1 MSLQSTKPE
10 TTDVASQFDS
20 ALSRGLEAIS
30 RAVDESPKLF
40 PNGITTV
47 EIEVKLPGSTG
58 FTVKLSGPEKG
69 APPKDTGVFSDHL
82 NQRLLVASSVDD
94 LDLAPKAKAGAQ
106 SLTDRF
112 GAKVVFTSGRRSVDD
127 QCRAM
132 AQNIVSTTN
141 RKWIEKTY
149 KASAAR
155 TELQGWIDANPAA
168 ITIADLTAGLV
179 SVMSGWND
187 AKKATIT
194 LHLSGAAF
202 DIQPVSGADG
212 DDIKSAIGQ
221 LDGLRTFLDG
231 EAGVKVWH
239 VDFNE

>member
-10 TTDVASQFDS
+10 AADVVSQFDS
-20 ALSRGLEAIS
+20 ALSHGLEAIS
-30 RAVDESPKLF
+30 RALAESTKLF
-40 PNGITTV
+40 PNGITSV

-69 APPKDTGVFSDHL
+69 GPPEDAGVVLDHFSQHL
-82 NQRLLVASSVDD
+82 LLASSVDD
-94 LDLAPKAKAGAQ
+94 LDLEPKAKAGAK
-106 SLTDRF
+106 SLADRF

-127 QCRAM
+127 QCRVM

-149 KASAAR
+149 KASVAR
-155 TELQGWIDANPAA
+155 TELQGWVDANPAA
-168 ITIADLTAGLV
+168 TTLADLKAGLL
-179 SVMSGWND
+179 SVMSGWDN
-187 AKKATIT
+187 AKKATFS

-202 DIQPVSGADG
+202 DMQPVSGADG
-212 DDIKSAIGQ
+212 DDIKSAIGR

-231 EAGVKVWH
+231 EGGVKVWH